1 MSDLL
6 LDYYLWI
13 KSLHLIAVISWM
25 AAMLY
30 LPRLFVYHT
39 QVDVGSDQSKLFKIM
54 EHRLMRYI
62 CNPAMIATF
71 IFGGLMLWANTDL
84 FSQGW
89 MHAKLTLIFL
99 LSGFHGMM
107 SKWRKNFAS
116 DNNQKSTKFFRIANE
131 IPTLFMIAIVIFAVV
146 KPF

>member
-1 MSDLL
+1 ML
-6 LDYYLWI
+6 LDYYLLI
-13 KSLHLIAVISWM
+13 KALHIIAVISWM

-39 QVDVGSDQSKLFKIM
+39 QVEVGSDQSELFKIM
-54 EHRLMRYI
+54 EYRLFRYI
-62 CNPAMIATF
+62 CNPAMIGAF
-71 IFGGLMLWANTDL
+71 VFGGLLLWANPDL

-89 MHAKLTLIFL
+89 IHTKLTLLFL

-107 SKWRKNFAS
+107 SRWRKNFAS
-116 DNNQKSTKFFRIANE
+116 DSNKKSTKFFRIANE
-131 IPTLFMIAIVIFAVV
+131 VPTFFMIAIVMLAVM

>member
-1 MSDLL
+1 ML

-13 KSLHLIAVISWM
+13 KAAHIVSVISWM

-39 QVDVGSDQSKLFKIM
+39 QVTIGSETSEKFKIM
-54 EHRLMRYI
+54 EYRLMRYI

-71 IFGGLMLWANTDL
+71 IFGILMVVANPDL
-84 FSQGW
+84 MHQGW
-89 MHAKLTLIFL
+89 FHAKLTCLFL
-99 LSGFHGMM
+99 LTGFHGMM
-107 SKWRKNFAS
+107 SRWRKNFAA
-116 DNNQKSTKFFRIANE
+116 DANVKSEKFYRIANE
-131 IPTLFMIAIVIFAVV
+131 VPTLLMIIIVILAIV